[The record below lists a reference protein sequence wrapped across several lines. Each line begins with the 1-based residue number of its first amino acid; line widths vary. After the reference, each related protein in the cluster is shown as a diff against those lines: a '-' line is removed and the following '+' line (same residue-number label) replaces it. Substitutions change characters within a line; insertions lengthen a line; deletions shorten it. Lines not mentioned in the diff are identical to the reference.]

1 MTPPNPPRLP
11 DNALGLRVR
20 RIRNSL
26 ADLNARIARLSMFLQ
41 LSLDTEAKVQLVI
54 ERNHPLFR
62 RHEGRQPGADAGSR
76 QRQALEELRGLLVLR
91 CKVMAKLLE
100 TLGLELTGQIAN
112 QAEDHLER
120 LGFEPGADGFHLL
133 PRTLP

>member
-1 MTPPNPPRLP
+1 MGGSPERRKSH
-11 DNALGLRVR
+11 LR
-20 RIRNSL
+20 
-26 ADLNARIARLSMFLQ
+26 
-41 LSLDTEAKVQLVI
+41 
-54 ERNHPLFR
+54 
-62 RHEGRQPGADAGSR
+62 
-76 QRQALEELRGLLVLR
+76 EELRGLLVLR

-133 PRTLP
+133 PRTKP

>member
-1 MTPPNPPRLP
+1 MTPPHPPRLP

-26 ADLNARIARLSMFLQ
+26 SDLNARIARLSMLLQ
-41 LSLDTEAKVQLVI
+41 LSLDSEAKVQLII
-54 ERNHPLFR
+54 ERSHPLFR
-62 RHEGRQPGADAGSR
+62 RHEDRSAGSATGGR

-91 CKVMAKLLE
+91 CKVMARLLDE
-100 TLGLELTGQIAN
+100 LGLELTGQIAN
-112 QAEDHLER
+112 QVADHLER
-120 LGFEPGADGFHLL
+120 LGFQPGADGFHLL